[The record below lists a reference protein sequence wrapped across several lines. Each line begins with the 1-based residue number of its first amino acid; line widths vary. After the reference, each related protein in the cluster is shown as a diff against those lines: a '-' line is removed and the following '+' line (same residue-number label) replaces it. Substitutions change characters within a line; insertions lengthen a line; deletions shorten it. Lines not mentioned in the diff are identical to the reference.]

1 MQRLCVT
8 LTSLAAACAI
18 ASPLAAQ
25 EAPSM
30 ESAAEPSAAA
40 LDQPAPSQS
49 ASQPASGQG
58 LADQF
63 ANPIANLISV
73 PFQFNYDCC
82 YGVSDGERL
91 TVNVQPVIPI
101 SMEQD
106 WNLITRTILPVIV
119 QGETVPGAGNAIGL
133 GDTVQSFF
141 LSPKDSSNG
150 FVWGLGPVILWPTG
164 DSAFSA
170 KKFGAGPTAVMLKQ
184 GGGMTFGLL
193 ANHIWSFADAGD
205 ARRPGVSTT
214 FIQPFM
220 TKTLPDSTAFGLNLE
235 TSYDWK
241 GKSWTVP
248 VNATVSHVFA
258 FGKQPV
264 SLGVGARYYVEHP
277 ERGPRWG
284 ARFIMTLL
292 FPK

>member
-1 MQRLCVT
+1 MKRLSLT
-8 LTSLAAACAI
+8 LVSITASIGI
-18 ASPLAAQ
+18 ALPLQAQ
-25 EAPSM
+25 EAAPGQ
-30 ESAAEPSAAA
+30 SAAPP
-40 LDQPAPSQS
+40 PAQTSS
-49 ASQPASGQG
+49 QG
-58 LADQF
+58 LADQL
-63 ANPIANLISV
+63 ANPVANLISV

-82 YGVSDGERL
+82 YGPADGDKL

-101 SMEQD
+101 SVGQD
-106 WNLITRTILPVIV
+106 WNLITRTILPIIS
-119 QGETVPGAGNAIGL
+119 QEETVRGAGGASGL

-141 LSPKDSSNG
+141 LSPKHASNG
-150 FVWGLGPVILWPTG
+150 FVWGVGPVILWPTG
-164 DSAFSA
+164 ISAFSA

-205 ARRPGVSTT
+205 VHRPGVSAT
-214 FIQPFM
+214 FIQPFV

-235 TSYDWK
+235 TTYDWK
-241 GKSWTVP
+241 DKAWTVP

-264 SLGVGARYYVEHP
+264 SLGVGARYYA
-277 ERGPRWG
+277 ERPAGGPSWG
-284 ARFIMTLL
+284 ARFVMTLL